1 MKKEPNRKLFSLML
15 SPQEKN
21 IITTQA
27 LAMGVSANAYIRFM
41 VFRSAID
48 LTSERSP
55 LANNAVSEI
64 NVKTYSALCDIVHSL
79 REIKQLV
86 ESDNEQCQTL
96 IMVDRTLLEETLKLV
111 KKIALQIAFNKN

>member
-21 IITTQA
+21 IIATKS
-27 LAMGVSANAYIRFM
+27 LAMGISANAYIRFM
-41 VFRSAID
+41 VFRSGID

-55 LANNAVSEI
+55 LANNAVPEI

-79 REIKQLV
+79 REIKRVV
-86 ESDNEQCQTL
+86 ESDNEQSQTL
-96 IMVDRTLLEETLKLV
+96 VVVDRTLLEETLKLV
-111 KKIALQIAFNKN
+111 KKIALQIASNKY